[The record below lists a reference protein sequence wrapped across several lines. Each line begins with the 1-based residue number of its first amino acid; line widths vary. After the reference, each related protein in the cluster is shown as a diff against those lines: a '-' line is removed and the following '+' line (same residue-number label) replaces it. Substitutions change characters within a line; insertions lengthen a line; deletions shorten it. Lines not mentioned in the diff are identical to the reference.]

1 MFLLR
6 SIRRRL
12 VSLLGL
18 AFGLMLALAGIGL
31 FGLLG
36 HREAVQDLDFLL
48 YKSPNKD
55 QLSRAVTR
63 ISESLFNELDLK
75 QPAAVEVQRARLQ
88 TAIETAVES
97 LFDFRRKFEALPPSE
112 ELSLQQRGQVLKRL
126 DQVYGELHRLTKLE
140 GGLRAINTPEDQRA
154 VDQLRIAA
162 ASSVTQIQRT
172 LDTLPAYQTHSHV
185 ELSLAKEQERSA
197 RRLRWLA
204 IVTVF
209 VVVMFAIILAC
220 GLKWI
225 SEPARTVANG
235 CIRIA
240 SGDTRYRLQPVSMWN
255 DEFTKL
261 VAGVNMVAD
270 RFIQAEEDLLHQ
282 VKAQSEQLVRTH
294 RLAGVGFLAAGV
306 AHEIN
311 NPLNAISLAADSLEG
326 CLERMADSDSPAA
339 RTALNRIAM
348 IRSESK
354 RCGEITA
361 RLLDFSRSDR
371 SEKQSE
377 NVTSLIQEV
386 LLVVEHLG
394 RFSDRQVVFD
404 SSRRVTAELL
414 ASQIKQVI
422 LNLVVNALQASP
434 PGGTVTIELL
444 EKVDSIVLTVS
455 DSGCGMDCETL
466 EHIFDPFYTKQE
478 VGQGT
483 GLGLSISH
491 RIIEDHNGTITPF
504 SDGAGCGSTF
514 QVRLPRR
521 QQQARN
527 AA

>member
-204 IVTVF
+204 IE
-209 VVVMFAIILAC
+209 I
-220 GLKWI
+220 G
-225 SEPARTVANG
+225 R
-235 CIRIA
+235 
-240 SGDTRYRLQPVSMWN
+240 
-255 DEFTKL
+255 
-261 VAGVNMVAD
+261 
-270 RFIQAEEDLLHQ
+270 
-282 VKAQSEQLVRTH
+282 
-294 RLAGVGFLAAGV
+294 
-306 AHEIN
+306 AH
-311 NPLNAISLAADSLEG
+311 
-326 CLERMADSDSPAA
+326 
-339 RTALNRIAM
+339 
-348 IRSESK
+348 
-354 RCGEITA
+354 
-361 RLLDFSRSDR
+361 
-371 SEKQSE
+371 
-377 NVTSLIQEV
+377 V
-386 LLVVEHLG
+386 
-394 RFSDRQVVFD
+394 
-404 SSRRVTAELL
+404 
-414 ASQIKQVI
+414 
-422 LNLVVNALQASP
+422 
-434 PGGTVTIELL
+434 
-444 EKVDSIVLTVS
+444 
-455 DSGCGMDCETL
+455 
-466 EHIFDPFYTKQE
+466 
-478 VGQGT
+478 
-483 GLGLSISH
+483 
-491 RIIEDHNGTITPF
+491 
-504 SDGAGCGSTF
+504 
-514 QVRLPRR
+514 
-521 QQQARN
+521 
-527 AA
+527 